1 MDIDIRI
8 VGPDDKVIYDGQRES
23 SGKFTFAA
31 HMNGIYTYCFSNK
44 MSTMTP
50 KVVMFNMA
58 VGEPSKPEHEGKESE
73 SATKLEDM
81 IKELSGIDF
90 H

>member
-1 MDIDIRI
+1 M
-8 VGPDDKVIYDGQRES
+8 GPDGNVIHTGERES
-23 SGKFTFAA
+23 SGKYTFAA
-31 HMNGIYTYCFSNK
+31 NTNGVYTYCFSNK

-58 VGEPSKPEHEGKESE
+58 VGEAPKDDIAANGE

-81 IKELSGIDF
+81 IKQLSGI
-90 H
+90 HMKS